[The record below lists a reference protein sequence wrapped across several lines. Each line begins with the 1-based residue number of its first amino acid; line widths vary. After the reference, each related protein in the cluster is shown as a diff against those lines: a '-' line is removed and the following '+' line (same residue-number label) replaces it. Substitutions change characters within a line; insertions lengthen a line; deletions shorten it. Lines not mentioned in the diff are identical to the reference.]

1 MVTAEVHS
9 AAALRHSRQMESHRD
24 RLPDFIAVG
33 PPRTG
38 TTWLHRMLG
47 GHVGLPRAIKETQ
60 FFVWNYSLGLDWYR
74 WYFRGAP
81 RHLPV
86 GEIAPTYFDH
96 PEARERIR
104 TAIPRCRI
112 VISLR
117 DPVTRV
123 YSQYKA
129 WHRAGLVEGPFDY
142 AAQCDQLGAS
152 SSYAFN
158 VREWRKVFGA
168 DNVLVTF
175 YDDLRS
181 SPQAYLD
188 SICSFIGIARID
200 LRQARD
206 ADDPVNPSDTGPR
219 SMRLARAAIRLRD
232 ALVRRRCARLASL
245 LWDGT
250 FLFRLCLSGG
260 PAQLPLAPEIDAD
273 LRERLRPEIED
284 LEQLL
289 GRDLS
294 SWKLPVTRA
303 SGAISS
309 RA

>member
-1 MVTAEVHS
+1 MDRD
-9 AAALRHSRQMESHRD
+9 LD

-38 TTWLHRMLG
+38 TTWLHRMLS

-60 FFVWNYSLGLDWYR
+60 FFVWNYSLGLDWYQ

-81 RHLPV
+81 RHLPL

-104 TAIPRCRI
+104 AAIPRCRI
-112 VISLR
+112 VVSLR
-117 DPVTRV
+117 DPVARV

-129 WHRAGLVEGPFDY
+129 WHRAGLIEGSFDY
-142 AAQCDQLGAS
+142 AAQRDQLGAS

-181 SPQAYLD
+181 DPQAYLD

-200 LRQARD
+200 LRHARD
-206 ADDPVNPSDTGPR
+206 ADDPVNPSDSGPR
-219 SMRLARAAIRLRD
+219 SLRLARAAMRLRD

-245 LWDGT
+245 LWDGS

-260 PAQLPLAPEIDAD
+260 PAQPPLLPDIEAA
-273 LRERLRPEIED
+273 LRERLRPETED
-284 LEQLL
+284 LEQLVA
-289 GRDLS
+289 RDLS
-294 SWKLPVTRA
+294 AWKLPKARQQA
-303 SGAISS
+303 RSAITS

>member
-1 MVTAEVHS
+1 MDRGA
-9 AAALRHSRQMESHRD
+9 D

-38 TTWLHRMLG
+38 TTWLHRMLT

-60 FFVWNYSLGLDWYR
+60 YFVWNYSLGLDWYR
-74 WYFRGAP
+74 WSFRGAP
-81 RHLPV
+81 RHLPL

-104 TAIPRCRI
+104 AAIPRCRI
-112 VISLR
+112 LISLR
-117 DPVTRV
+117 DPVSRV
-123 YSQYKA
+123 YSQYKT
-129 WHRAGLVEGPFDY
+129 WHRAGLIEGPFDY
-142 AAQCDQLGAS
+142 SVQRDQLGAS

-158 VREWRKVFGA
+158 IRQWRETFGA
-168 DNVLVTF
+168 ENVLVTL

-181 SPQAYLD
+181 DAQAYLD
-188 SICSFIGIARID
+188 SICTFIGVARID
-200 LRQARD
+200 LRHVRD

-219 SMRLARAAIRLRD
+219 SMRVARAAMRLRD
-232 ALVRRRCARLASL
+232 ELVRRRYARLASL

-250 FLFRLCLSGG
+250 FLFRFCLSGG
-260 PAQLPLAPEIDAD
+260 PAQPSLAPDLEAE

-294 SWKLPVTRA
+294 AWKLPRA
-303 SGAISS
+303 WRQARGAINSP
-309 RA
+309 A

>member
-1 MVTAEVHS
+1 MAPN
-9 AAALRHSRQMESHRD
+9 AD

-38 TTWLHRMLG
+38 TTWLHRMLT

-74 WYFRGAP
+74 YYFRGAP
-81 RHLPV
+81 RHLPL

-96 PEARERIR
+96 PEARERISA
-104 TAIPRCRI
+104 AIPRCRI

-117 DPVTRV
+117 DPVARV

-129 WHRAGLVEGPFDY
+129 WHRAGLIEGPFDY
-142 AAQCDQLGAS
+142 ARQCDQLGAS

-158 VREWRKVFGA
+158 IREWRKVFGA

-181 SPQAYLD
+181 DPQAYLD
-188 SICSFIGIARID
+188 SICPFIGIARID
-200 LRQARD
+200 LRNARG
-206 ADDPVNPSDTGPR
+206 ADDPINPSDTGPR
-219 SMRLARAAIRLRD
+219 SMRLARAAMRLRD
-232 ALVRRRCARLASL
+232 ELVRRRYPWLASL

-260 PAQLPLAPEIDAD
+260 PILPPLAPGIEAT

-294 SWKLPVTRA
+294 AWKIPKPRR
-303 SGAISS
+303 SGGSVATSP
-309 RA
+309 A